1 MGEGCFRFAS
11 SLAGT
16 NEQTEV
22 KSIMNILVIN
32 AGSSSLKYQ
41 LIDMTTEAVLAKGL
55 CEKIGIGG
63 NITHKTQDGYKDEHA
78 VDFPTHAEAFEEV
91 VRLLTPGDHAV
102 IKDASAIGAIGHR
115 VVQGGTKFSAS
126 ALVSEDMITAAEEFS
141 DLAPLHNPACIA
153 GIRACQK
160 VFPKDIPQ
168 VAVFDTAFH
177 QTMPEKAYIYPV
189 PYEYYEKYSVRKYG
203 FHGTSHR
210 YVSARLAQLMG
221 KPIEELKIVTC
232 HLGNGSSIAAVDHG
246 KSVDTT
252 MGLTPLDGVIMGTRC
267 GSIDPSVA
275 TYIAEKEGM
284 TIAELNNMMNK
295 KSGVL
300 GVSGVSSDNRDVSA
314 AAASGNHR
322 AQLAL
327 DIQKYEIKKYVAAFA
342 AAMGGVDAV
351 LFTGGIGENDQ
362 NVRLGVCSDMEFM
375 GIKIDPELNA
385 KFSGQEHEISTPDSK
400 VKVWIVPTN
409 EELMIAR
416 DTLEIVSK

>member
-1 MGEGCFRFAS
+1 
-11 SLAGT
+11 
-16 NEQTEV
+16 
-22 KSIMNILVIN
+22 MNILVIN

-41 LIDMTTEAVLAKGL
+41 LIDMSNEKVLAKGL

-63 NITHKTQDGYKDEHA
+63 KITHKTFDGYKDEHDA
-78 VDFPTHAEAFEEV
+78 NFPTHSEAFQELV
-91 VRLLTPGDHAV
+91 KVLSTGDHAV
-102 IKDASAIGAIGHR
+102 IKDKSDIGAIGHR

-126 ALVSEDMITAAEEFS
+126 VKITEDVIAGAEEFS
-141 DLAPLHNPACIA
+141 ALAPLHNPACIA
-153 GIRACQK
+153 GIRACQQ
-160 VFPKDIPQ
+160 VFSSDIPQ

-177 QTMPEKAYIYPV
+177 QTMPEKAYIYPF
-189 PYEYYEKYSVRKYG
+189 PYEYFEKYSIRKYG

-210 YVSARLAQLMG
+210 YVSARLAQLLG
-221 KPIEELKIVTC
+221 KPLEELKVITC

-246 KSVDTT
+246 RCVDTT
-252 MGLTPLDGVIMGTRC
+252 MGLTPLDGLIMGTRC
-267 GSIDPSVA
+267 GSVDPSAA

-284 TIAELNNMMNK
+284 TLAQLNDMMNK

-300 GVSGVSSDNRDVSA
+300 GISGVSSDNRDVSA
-314 AAASGNHR
+314 AAEAGNKR

-327 DIQKYEIKKYVAAFA
+327 DIQKYEIRKYIGAFA

-351 LFTGGIGENDQ
+351 LFTGGIGENDE
-362 NVRLGVCSDMEFM
+362 NVRLGACEGLEYM
-375 GIKIDPELNA
+375 GLKIDSKMNVE
-385 KFSGQEHEISTPDSK
+385 FSRQEHEISAPDSR

>member
-1 MGEGCFRFAS
+1 
-11 SLAGT
+11 
-16 NEQTEV
+16 
-22 KSIMNILVIN
+22 MNILVIN

-41 LIDMTTEAVLAKGL
+41 LIDMTTENVLAKGL

-63 NITHKTQDGYKDEHA
+63 KITHKTHDGYKDEHEVA
-78 VDFPTHAEAFEEV
+78 FPTHAEAFEEV
-91 VRLLTPGDHAV
+91 VKLLTTGDHAV
-102 IKDASAIGAIGHR
+102 IVDASAIGAIGHR

-126 ALVSEDMITAAEEFS
+126 ALVSEEMIATAEELT

-160 VFPKDIPQ
+160 VFPSNIPQ

-177 QTMPEKAYIYPV
+177 QTMPKKAYIYPV
-189 PYEYYEKYSVRKYG
+189 PYEYSEKYSIRKYG

-210 YVSARLAQLMG
+210 YVSGRLAELLG
-221 KPIEELKIVTC
+221 KAPEDLKIITC
-232 HLGNGSSIAAVDHG
+232 HLGNGSSIAAVDGG

-275 TYIAEKEGM
+275 TFIAEKEGM
-284 TIAELNNMMNK
+284 TLAELNNMMNK

-314 AAASGNHR
+314 AAEAGNER

-327 DIQKYEIKKYVAAFA
+327 DIQVYEIKKYVGAFA

-351 LFTGGIGENDQ
+351 LFTGGIGENDK
-362 NVRLGVCSDMEFM
+362 NVRLGVCSGMEYM
-375 GIKIDPELNA
+375 GIKIDAELND
-385 KFSGQEHEISTPDSK
+385 KFSGQEHEISTADSK

-416 DTLEIVSK
+416 DTLSIVAGK

>member
-1 MGEGCFRFAS
+1 
-11 SLAGT
+11 
-16 NEQTEV
+16 
-22 KSIMNILVIN
+22 MNILVIN

-41 LIDMTTEAVLAKGL
+41 LIDMTTENVLAKGL

-63 NITHKTQDGYKDEHA
+63 KITHKTHDGYKDEHEVA
-78 VDFPTHAEAFEEV
+78 FPTHAEAFEEV
-91 VRLLTPGDHAV
+91 VKLLTTGDHAV
-102 IKDASAIGAIGHR
+102 IVDASAIGAIGHR

-126 ALVSEDMITAAEEFS
+126 ALVSEDMIATAEELT

-160 VFPKDIPQ
+160 VFPSNIPQ

-177 QTMPEKAYIYPV
+177 QTMPKKAYTYPV
-189 PYEYYEKYSVRKYG
+189 PYEYSEKYSIRKYG

-210 YVSARLAQLMG
+210 YVSGRLAELLG
-221 KPIEELKIVTC
+221 KAPEDLKIITC
-232 HLGNGSSIAAVDHG
+232 HLGNGSSIAAVDGG

-275 TYIAEKEGM
+275 TFIAEKEGM
-284 TIAELNNMMNK
+284 TLAELNNMMNK

-314 AAASGNHR
+314 AAEAGNER

-327 DIQKYEIKKYVAAFA
+327 DIQVYEIKKYVGAFA

-351 LFTGGIGENDQ
+351 LFTGGIGENDK
-362 NVRLGVCSDMEFM
+362 NVRLGVCSGMEYM
-375 GIKIDPELNA
+375 GIKIDAELND
-385 KFSGQEHEISTPDSK
+385 KFSGQEHEISTADSK

-416 DTLEIVSK
+416 DTLAIVAGK

>member
-1 MGEGCFRFAS
+1 
-11 SLAGT
+11 
-16 NEQTEV
+16 
-22 KSIMNILVIN
+22 MNILVIN

-41 LIDMTTEAVLAKGL
+41 LIDMTTENVLAKGL

-63 NITHKTQDGYKDEHA
+63 KITHKTHDGYKDEHEVA
-78 VDFPTHAEAFEEV
+78 FPTHAEAFEEV
-91 VRLLTPGDHAV
+91 VKLLTTGDHAV
-102 IKDASAIGAIGHR
+102 IVDASAIGAIGHR

-126 ALVSEDMITAAEEFS
+126 ALVSEEMIATAEELT

-160 VFPKDIPQ
+160 VFPSNIPQ

-177 QTMPEKAYIYPV
+177 QTMPKKAYTYPV
-189 PYEYYEKYSVRKYG
+189 PYEYSEKYSIRKYG

-210 YVSARLAQLMG
+210 YVSGRLAELLG
-221 KPIEELKIVTC
+221 KAPEDLKIITC
-232 HLGNGSSIAAVDHG
+232 HLGNGSSIAAVDGG

-275 TYIAEKEGM
+275 TFIAEKEGM
-284 TIAELNNMMNK
+284 TYAQLNDMMNK

-314 AAASGNHR
+314 AAEAGNER

-327 DIQKYEIKKYVAAFA
+327 DIQVYEIKKYVGAFA

-351 LFTGGIGENDQ
+351 LFTGGIGENDK
-362 NVRLGVCSDMEFM
+362 NVRLGVCSGMEYM
-375 GIKIDPELNA
+375 GIKIDAELND
-385 KFSGQEHEISTPDSK
+385 KFSGQEHEISTADSK

-416 DTLEIVSK
+416 DTLAIVAGK

>member
-1 MGEGCFRFAS
+1 
-11 SLAGT
+11 
-16 NEQTEV
+16 
-22 KSIMNILVIN
+22 MNILVIN

-41 LIDMTTEAVLAKGL
+41 LIDMSNEKVLAKGL

-63 NITHKTQDGYKDEHA
+63 KITHKTFDGYKDEHDA
-78 VDFPTHAEAFEEV
+78 NFPTHSEAFQELVKVLSTGE
-91 VRLLTPGDHAV
+91 HAV
-102 IKDASAIGAIGHR
+102 IKDKSDIGAIGHR

-126 ALVSEDMITAAEEFS
+126 VKITEDVIAGAEEFS

-153 GIRACQK
+153 GIRACQQ
-160 VFPKDIPQ
+160 VFSSDIPQ

-177 QTMPEKAYIYPV
+177 QTMPEKAYIYPF
-189 PYEYYEKYSVRKYG
+189 PYEYFEKYSIRKYG

-210 YVSARLAQLMG
+210 YVSARLAQLLG
-221 KPIEELKIVTC
+221 KPLEELKVITC

-246 KSVDTT
+246 KCVDTT
-252 MGLTPLDGVIMGTRC
+252 MGLTPLDGLIMGTRC
-267 GSIDPSVA
+267 GSVDPSAA

-284 TIAELNNMMNK
+284 TLAQLNDMMNK

-300 GVSGVSSDNRDVSA
+300 GISGVSSDNRDVSA
-314 AAASGNHR
+314 AAEAGNKR

-327 DIQKYEIKKYVAAFA
+327 DIQKYEIRKYIGAFA

-351 LFTGGIGENDQ
+351 LFTGGIGENDE
-362 NVRLGVCSDMEFM
+362 NVRLGACEGLEYM
-375 GIKIDPELNA
+375 GLKIDPKMNVE
-385 KFSGQEHEISTPDSK
+385 FSRQEHEISAPDSSLK
-400 VKVWIVPTN
+400 VLIVPTN

>member
-1 MGEGCFRFAS
+1 
-11 SLAGT
+11 
-16 NEQTEV
+16 
-22 KSIMNILVIN
+22 MNILVIN

-41 LIDMTTEAVLAKGL
+41 LIDMTTENVLAKGL

-63 NITHKTQDGYKDEHA
+63 KITHKTHDGYKDEHEVA
-78 VDFPTHAEAFEEV
+78 FPTHAEAFEEV
-91 VRLLTPGDHAV
+91 VKLLTTGDHAV
-102 IKDASAIGAIGHR
+102 IVDASAIGAIGHR

-126 ALVSEDMITAAEEFS
+126 ALVSEEMIATAEELT

-160 VFPKDIPQ
+160 VFPSNIPQ

-177 QTMPEKAYIYPV
+177 QTMPKKAYTYPV
-189 PYEYYEKYSVRKYG
+189 PYEYSEKYSIRKYG

-210 YVSARLAQLMG
+210 YVSGRLAELLG
-221 KPIEELKIVTC
+221 KAPEDLKIITC
-232 HLGNGSSIAAVDHG
+232 HLGNGSSIAAVDGG

-275 TYIAEKEGM
+275 TFIAEKEGM
-284 TIAELNNMMNK
+284 TYAQLNDMMNK

-314 AAASGNHR
+314 AAEAGNER
-322 AQLAL
+322 AKLAL
-327 DIQKYEIKKYVAAFA
+327 DIQVYEIKKYVGAFA

-351 LFTGGIGENDQ
+351 LFTGGIGENDK
-362 NVRLGVCSDMEFM
+362 NVRLGVCSGMEYM
-375 GIKIDPELNA
+375 GIKIDAELND
-385 KFSGQEHEISTPDSK
+385 KFSGQEHEISTADSK

-416 DTLEIVSK
+416 DTLAIVAGK

>member
-1 MGEGCFRFAS
+1 
-11 SLAGT
+11 
-16 NEQTEV
+16 
-22 KSIMNILVIN
+22 MNILVIN

-41 LIDMTTEAVLAKGL
+41 LIDMSNEKVLAKGL

-63 NITHKTQDGYKDEHA
+63 KITHKTFDGYKDEHDA
-78 VDFPTHAEAFEEV
+78 NFPTHSEAFQELVKVLSTGE
-91 VRLLTPGDHAV
+91 HAV
-102 IKDASAIGAIGHR
+102 IKDKSDIGAIGHR

-126 ALVSEDMITAAEEFS
+126 VKITEDVIAGAEEFS

-153 GIRACQK
+153 GIRACQQ
-160 VFPKDIPQ
+160 VFSSDIPQ

-177 QTMPEKAYIYPV
+177 QTMPEKAYIYPF
-189 PYEYYEKYSVRKYG
+189 PYEYFEKYSIRKYG

-210 YVSARLAQLMG
+210 YVSARLAQLLG
-221 KPIEELKIVTC
+221 KPLEELKVITC
-232 HLGNGSSIAAVDHG
+232 HLGNGSSIAAVDHS
-246 KSVDTT
+246 KCVDTT
-252 MGLTPLDGVIMGTRC
+252 MGLTPLDGLIMGTRC
-267 GSIDPSVA
+267 GSVDPSAA

-284 TIAELNNMMNK
+284 TLAQLNDMMNK

-300 GVSGVSSDNRDVSA
+300 GISGVSSDNRDVSA
-314 AAASGNHR
+314 AAEAGNKR

-327 DIQKYEIKKYVAAFA
+327 DIQKYEISKYIGAFA

-351 LFTGGIGENDQ
+351 LFTGGIGENDE
-362 NVRLGVCSDMEFM
+362 NVRLGACEGLEYM
-375 GIKIDPELNA
+375 GLKIDPKMNVE
-385 KFSGQEHEISTPDSK
+385 FSRQEHEISAPDSR